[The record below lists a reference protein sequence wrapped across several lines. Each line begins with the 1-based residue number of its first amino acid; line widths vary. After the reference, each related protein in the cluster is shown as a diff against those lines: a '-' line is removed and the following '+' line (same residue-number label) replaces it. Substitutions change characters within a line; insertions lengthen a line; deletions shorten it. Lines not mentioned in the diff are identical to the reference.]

1 MKKNKKMK
9 KKRKLNSQMEIN
21 KFHIFK
27 LINKNSNEYI
37 EWNFIFYNN
46 L

>member
-1 MKKNKKMK
+1 
-9 KKRKLNSQMEIN
+9 MEIN